1 VRYATIGLLSFMALL
16 AGCKP
21 SGPQGHGGFPPAIVS
36 VEEVK
41 PATVPVR
48 YEYVGQT
55 AGARQIEVRAR
66 VSGIL
71 MQRHYKEGSVV
82 GQGQSLFLIDP
93 APFQAALAQAEA
105 GIASAQAQVDQARR
119 NLARAKPLFEARAI
133 SQRELDDA
141 TSAEQ
146 IAAAALKLADAQ
158 AQTARLNLG
167 YTRVEAPI
175 KGIAGRAVPSEGA
188 LISGPDVL
196 LTTVTQTDPM
206 QALFGIAE
214 GDQTRL
220 REDIDAGRV
229 KLKNGKFEVDLLS
242 SDGAVI
248 ATNGVLDFTD
258 VRVSTQ
264 TGTSEARAEVPNPK
278 GVLHPGQFVRVRL
291 NGAERPNAIR
301 VPARAVLE
309 NPQGKFVYV
318 LGAENKA
325 EARPVKVGDWVVTA
339 DGKSDQWI
347 VLEGL
352 KAGDKVIVDGV
363 MRIGPGAPVQVA
375 PAQGAAPAAPATAS
389 NASSSK

>member
-1 VRYATIGLLSFMALL
+1 V
-16 AGCKP
+16 
-21 SGPQGHGGFPPAIVS
+21 VS
-36 VEEVK
+36 VEVVQ
-41 PATVPVR
+41 PVTVPVR
-48 YEYVGQT
+48 YEYVGQA

-66 VSGIL
+66 VAGIL
-71 MQRHYKEGSVV
+71 VKRHYKEGGLVA
-82 GQGQSLFLIDP
+82 QGQSLFLIDP

-105 GIASAQAQVDQARR
+105 GVASAQAQLDQAQR
-119 NLARAKPLFEARAI
+119 NLARARPLFDAHAI

-141 TSAEQ
+141 LSAEQ
-146 IAAAALKLADAQ
+146 IAAAALKQAQAQ

-175 KGIAGRAVPSEGA
+175 KGIAGRAIPSEGA
-188 LISGPDVL
+188 LVSGPDLL

-229 KLKNGKFEVDLLS
+229 KLKNGKFEVELLS
-242 SDGAVI
+242 SEGSVI
-248 ATNGVLDFTD
+248 ASNGVLDFTD

-264 TGTSEARAEVPNPK
+264 TGTREARAEVPNPK
-278 GVLHPGQFVRVRL
+278 GTLHPGQFVRVRL
-291 NGAERPNAIR
+291 NGAERPDAIR
-301 VPARAVLE
+301 VPSRAVLE

-318 LGAENKA
+318 VGAENKA
-325 EARPVKVGDWVVTA
+325 EARPVQVGEWVVTA

-347 VLEGL
+347 VLGGL

-375 PAQGAAPAAPATAS
+375 PPEGAAPAAPAAAPAPGT